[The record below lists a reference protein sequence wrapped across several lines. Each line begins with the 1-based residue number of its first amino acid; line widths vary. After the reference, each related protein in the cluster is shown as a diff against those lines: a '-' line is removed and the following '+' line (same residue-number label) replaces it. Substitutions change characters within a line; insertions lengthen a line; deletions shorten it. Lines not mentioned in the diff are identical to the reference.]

1 MTITKQIRKGVF
13 ETNSSSSHTLC
24 TSPEA
29 FIENQ
34 TGPLVI
40 RLGDYSQDYY
50 PVYTLK
56 GLEMKI
62 SYWLSGL
69 FDEIYRVSPEGD
81 EIYTR
86 FAGDNAK
93 ILSYVLLKLSELPV
107 LLRFSSFIKRNVG
120 IDLTFVYEGGTN
132 DIFTDNLTNDNMLLG
147 VYRNDEQGLFDFLAS
162 PYTSIGINTY
172 GDPDDQDYKVI
183 STYEDYLKYIVDHD
197 NSR

>member
-24 TSPEA
+24 ISPEA

-40 RLGDYSQDYY
+40 RLGDYSQNYY

-69 FDEIYRVSPEGD
+69 FD

-132 DIFTDNLTNDNMLLG
+132 DISTVNLTNDNMLLG
-147 VYRNDEQGLFDFLAS
+147 IYRDDEQGLFDFLAS

-183 STYEDYLKYIVDHD
+183 STYEDYLEYITDHD